1 MVPAG
6 IPILDKVV
14 LSLSE
19 QGLVTINTKQS
30 NLEDVFLTLTGKQLR
45 DDVAS

>member
-1 MVPAG
+1 VVPGG

-19 QGLVTINTKQS
+19 QGLVTINTKQP

-45 DDVAS
+45 DEVAS

>member
-14 LSLSE
+14 LSLSK
-19 QGLVTINTKQS
+19 QGLVTINTKQP
-30 NLEDVFLTLTGKQLR
+30 NLEDVFLTLTRKQLH
-45 DDVAS
+45 DEVPS